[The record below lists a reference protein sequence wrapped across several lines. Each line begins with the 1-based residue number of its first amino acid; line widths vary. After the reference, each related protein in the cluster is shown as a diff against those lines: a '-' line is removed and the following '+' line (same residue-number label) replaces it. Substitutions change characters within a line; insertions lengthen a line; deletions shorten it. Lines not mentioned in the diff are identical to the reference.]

1 MTGLARRRFVL
12 ATGYVLAG
20 LGVLVAAAV
29 FNGRFPTF
37 WPWLLFAIAFAV
49 LEYNSVEVNDR
60 MFQSSS
66 VMVVLTAGIVFALD
80 GTSAALGLAT
90 IAALGPLLPDDLR
103 QRRWFQPMANMG
115 QLDRVGRRRRVG
127 ARHHV
132 EGRRF
137 ATRADLAR
145 ILVAGVVASAV
156 YTLIN
161 WQLVRFAVSYVYR
174 TRDFVPWSRMSLFVG
189 SLLTMGIV
197 GALLGTTIVLV
208 AGGGDPA
215 VTPLILVVYLIG
227 HLSLSSYAQLREA
240 HEATL
245 RGFVKALEAKDLY
258 TRGHTERVAY
268 FAQLTG
274 QELSFSGTQLERLR
288 WAALIHDVGKLA
300 VPGELIRKKGRLSSD
315 EYLDMKAHAHLVEE
329 ILAEVEF
336 LEPMVDI
343 ASSHHSH
350 YDGSGYGGR
359 GHRSGTQPS
368 LESCI
373 LAVADAFDA
382 MTSTRSY
389 RMALTQAF
397 AIEEIR
403 QHAGTQFHP
412 DVIDALERALKR
424 SGRPTDR
431 GISTTRNW
439 PAVWPNSRW
448 WMKASESNHRT
459 RAGSGSCHRFSGPR
473 WRRGPFRTHRPGWL
487 YIVFGI
493 FALAAAAQ
501 LGVPS
506 ANGRRF
512 GLPVAVGVAAPIFLV
527 EGSQVDLPSVFV
539 VYGAGMAIGG
549 LIFSI
554 RPTSKA
560 DSSDLRS
567 LDRDDCVCDRLQ
579 SGPAIRVGA
588 VDRSRLAG
596 PGAARDRGGD
606 LAAGRHPDLDP
617 GRGSRA
623 TSAWHTLWLPA

>member
-1 MTGLARRRFVL
+1 MTGLARRRIVL

-20 LGVLVAAAV
+20 LAVLVAAASLD
-29 FNGRFPTF
+29 GRFPTV
-37 WPWLLFAIAFAV
+37 WRWLLFAFAFV
-49 LEYNSVEVNDR
+49 ILEYNSVEVNDR

-80 GTSAALGLAT
+80 GSSAALGLAS
-90 IAALGPLLPDDLR
+90 IAALGPLLPADLR
-103 QRRWFQPMANMG
+103 ERRWFQPMANMG
-115 QLDRVGRRRRVG
+115 QLIVSAGAAGLILDIMLKDVG
-127 ARHHV
+127 
-132 EGRRF
+132 F
-137 ATRADLAR
+137 PTRADLPR
-145 ILVAGVVASAV
+145 ILAAGVAASVV

-174 TRDFVPWSRMSLFVG
+174 TRDVLPWSRMSLFVG

-197 GALLGTTIVLV
+197 GALLGTTIVFV
-208 AGGGDPA
+208 GRGDPA

-300 VPGELIRKKGRLSSD
+300 VPGELIRKKGRLSAD
-315 EYLDMKAHAHLVEE
+315 EYLDMKAHAHMVEE

-359 GHRSGTQPS
+359 GHQTGTQPS

-397 AIEEIR
+397 AIEELR

-412 DVIDALERALKR
+412 DVIDALERALGKIGETYG
-424 SGRPTDR
+424 S
-431 GISTTRNW
+431 RNLDD
-439 PAVWPNSRW
+439 
-448 WMKASESNHRT
+448 EE
-459 RAGSGSCHRFSGPR
+459 
-473 WRRGPFRTHRPGWL
+473 
-487 YIVFGI
+487 
-493 FALAAAAQ
+493 LA
-501 LGVPS
+501 
-506 ANGRRF
+506 R
-512 GLPVAVGVAAPIFLV
+512 
-527 EGSQVDLPSVFV
+527 
-539 VYGAGMAIGG
+539 
-549 LIFSI
+549 
-554 RPTSKA
+554 
-560 DSSDLRS
+560 
-567 LDRDDCVCDRLQ
+567 
-579 SGPAIRVGA
+579 
-588 VDRSRLAG
+588 RLAEQQVVDE
-596 PGAARDRGGD
+596 AV
-606 LAAGRHPDLDP
+606 
-617 GRGSRA
+617 
-623 TSAWHTLWLPA
+623 

>member
-1 MTGLARRRFVL
+1 MTGLSRRRFVL

-20 LGVLVAAAV
+20 LAVLAAAV
-29 FNGRFPTF
+29 AFDGRFPTF
-37 WPWLLFAIAFAV
+37 WRWILFAIAFAV

-80 GTSAALGLAT
+80 GDSAALGLAS

-115 QLDRVGRRRRVG
+115 QLIVSAGAAGLVLDIMLKDVG
-127 ARHHV
+127 
-132 EGRRF
+132 F

-145 ILVAGVVASAV
+145 IVAAGVAASVV
-156 YTLIN
+156 YTVIN
-161 WQLVRFAVSYVYR
+161 WQLVRFAVRYVYR
-174 TRDFVPWSRMSLFVG
+174 TRDVVPWSRMSLFVG

-208 AGGGDPA
+208 ARRDPA

-300 VPGELIRKKGRLSSD
+300 VPGELIRKKGRLSAD

-336 LEPMVDI
+336 LEPMVEI

-359 GHRSGTQPS
+359 GHKSGTQPS

-389 RMALTQAF
+389 RMALTQSF
-397 AIEEIR
+397 AIEELR

-412 DVIDALERALKR
+412 DVIDALERGLQKIGETYG
-424 SGRPTDR
+424 S
-431 GISTTRNW
+431 RNLDD
-439 PAVWPNSRW
+439 
-448 WMKASESNHRT
+448 EE
-459 RAGSGSCHRFSGPR
+459 
-473 WRRGPFRTHRPGWL
+473 
-487 YIVFGI
+487 
-493 FALAAAAQ
+493 LA
-501 LGVPS
+501 
-506 ANGRRF
+506 R
-512 GLPVAVGVAAPIFLV
+512 
-527 EGSQVDLPSVFV
+527 
-539 VYGAGMAIGG
+539 
-549 LIFSI
+549 
-554 RPTSKA
+554 
-560 DSSDLRS
+560 
-567 LDRDDCVCDRLQ
+567 
-579 SGPAIRVGA
+579 
-588 VDRSRLAG
+588 RLAEQQVV
-596 PGAARDRGGD
+596 DEVV
-606 LAAGRHPDLDP
+606 
-617 GRGSRA
+617 
-623 TSAWHTLWLPA
+623 

>member
-12 ATGYVLAG
+12 AAGYVLAG
-20 LGVLVAAAV
+20 LGVLFAV
-29 FNGRFPTF
+29 GFNGRFPTF
-37 WPWLLFAIAFAV
+37 WQWLIFAIAFAV

-80 GTSAALGLAT
+80 GTSAALGLAS

-115 QLDRVGRRRRVG
+115 QLIVSAGAAGLVLDLMLRDVGPP
-127 ARHHV
+127 
-132 EGRRF
+132 
-137 ATRADLAR
+137 TRADLAR

-161 WQLVRFAVSYVYR
+161 WQLVRFAVSYVYGN
-174 TRDFVPWSRMSLFVG
+174 RDFVPWSRMSLFVG

-208 AGGGDPA
+208 ARRGDPA
-215 VTPLILVVYLIG
+215 VAPLILVVYLIG

-245 RGFVKALEAKDLY
+245 RGFVKALEAKDIF

-274 QELSFSGTQLERLR
+274 QALSFTGTQLERLR

-300 VPGELIRKKGRLSSD
+300 VPGELVRRNGPVAPD
-315 EYLDMKAHAHLVEE
+315 EYVDMKAHADLVEE

-336 LEPMVDI
+336 LEPMVEI
-343 ASSHHSH
+343 ASGHHAH
-350 YDGSGYGGR
+350 YYGSGYGGR
-359 GHRSGTQPS
+359 GHRAGTQPS

-403 QHAGTQFHP
+403 KHAGSQFHP
-412 DVIDALERALKR
+412 DVIDALERALQETGETYG
-424 SGRPTDR
+424 S
-431 GISTTRNW
+431 RN
-439 PAVWPNSRW
+439 VDDD
-448 WMKASESNHRT
+448 E
-459 RAGSGSCHRFSGPR
+459 
-473 WRRGPFRTHRPGWL
+473 
-487 YIVFGI
+487 
-493 FALAAAAQ
+493 
-501 LGVPS
+501 
-506 ANGRRF
+506 
-512 GLPVAVGVAAPIFLV
+512 LV
-527 EGSQVDLPSVFV
+527 
-539 VYGAGMAIGG
+539 
-549 LIFSI
+549 
-554 RPTSKA
+554 R
-560 DSSDLRS
+560 
-567 LDRDDCVCDRLQ
+567 
-579 SGPAIRVGA
+579 
-588 VDRSRLAG
+588 RLAEQQVNDDG
-596 PGAARDRGGD
+596 V
-606 LAAGRHPDLDP
+606 
-617 GRGSRA
+617 
-623 TSAWHTLWLPA
+623 